1 MITVPARILKKPMLQ
16 YNGKGRDATVVPRDG
31 SWNLANKKFFKPAA
45 IRRWGVMILN
55 QSADNYGKAVR
66 GDRNEVKGL
75 FEYVMQVLQ
84 SYGIT
89 FGNFPDKF
97 EANLAGLGLATRA
110 DNEAT
115 IDKVFKQMVDG
126 QYDLALVIIKNAD
139 RWLYSRIKY
148 YGDVVH
154 G

>member
-1 MITVPARILKKPMLQ
+1 
-16 YNGKGRDATVVPRDG
+16 
-31 SWNLANKKFFKPAA
+31 
-45 IRRWGVMILN
+45 MILN